1 MDPWPADQRSDS
13 AIGGSLA
20 DVGHQHTVSARVEC
34 REPDRSIT
42 QLTCP
47 DGKNVTATAQKGRS

>member
-42 QLTCP
+42 
-47 DGKNVTATAQKGRS
+47 